1 MTQGLIAPYTSR
13 TMLSIFR
20 RAAYELL
27 TSETLHGSVLDL
39 GGGTIA
45 EYHNLIKGDFKTTSL
60 NIDVDAKPDI
70 VADLE
75 KPLAI
80 PDNQYDGA
88 ILMNVIE
95 HVFNYHQLLSETF
108 RVLKKEGSVLI
119 VVPFMFPI
127 HPSPNDYHRFT
138 DQALK
143 KLLENIGFSSIK
155 ITPIAP
161 GIMKVRHLMIGRHL
175 PQKISQLVELPFSLI
190 AISFDKL
197 FQKLSKKSGKN
208 YNENHYPLGYL
219 VTATK

>member
-1 MTQGLIAPYTSR
+1 
-13 TMLSIFR
+13 MLSIFR
-20 RAAYELL
+20 RATYKLL

-39 GGGTIA
+39 GGGKVA
-45 EYHNLIKGDFKTTSL
+45 EYHKLIKGDFTTVSL

-75 KPLAI
+75 QPLAI
-80 PDNQYDGA
+80 PDAHYDGA

-95 HVFNYHQLLSETF
+95 HVFNYQQLLNETF

-119 VVPFMFPI
+119 VVPFLFPI

-161 GIMKVRHLMIGRHL
+161 GIMKVRHLMISRHI
-175 PQKISQLVELPFSLI
+175 PHKINTLLETPL
-190 AISFDKL
+190 SFVANTLDNAL
-197 FQKLSKKSGKN
+197 ERITKKSRKG
-208 YNENHYPLGYL
+208 YNANHYPLGYL
-219 VTATK
+219 VTAKK

>member
-1 MTQGLIAPYTSR
+1 MTTYDSEPYTSM

-20 RAAYELL
+20 RSTYQLL
-27 TSETLHGSVLDL
+27 QSETLHGSVLDL
-39 GGGTIA
+39 GGGTTA
-45 EYHNLIKGDFKTTSL
+45 EYHNLIKGNFTTTSL

-75 KPLAI
+75 KPLSI
-80 PDNQYDGA
+80 PDNEYDGA

-108 RVLKKEGSVLI
+108 RVLKKDGSVLI

-155 ITPIAP
+155 VTPIAP

-175 PQKISQLVELPFSLI
+175 PQKISQLVELPCSLV
-190 AISFDKL
+190 AAWLDKL
-197 FQKLSKKSGKN
+197 FQKLSRKSGKN

-219 VTATK
+219 VTAKK